1 MALIL
6 TIAAGISALAGVSV
20 LAALIRRRFGV
31 HDAQPTS
38 TDQRISE
45 AEILTRTGG
54 PFV

>member
-6 TIAAGISALAGVSV
+6 TIAAGIAAVAGVSV
-20 LAALIRRRFGV
+20 LAALIRRRFGTRDV
-31 HDAQPTS
+31 QPTS
-38 TDQRISE
+38 TSQRVSE